1 MKTVAIRGYRNEIE
15 ENLYTDQKDSR
26 GRGYKTGIQN
36 ETNLFY
42 PDKKNELYRVGIL
55 YSPSRQREYALRFD
69 PFFAMLG
76 KEGCGMSEQA
86 FS

>member
-1 MKTVAIRGYRNEIE
+1 MKTVAIRGCRNEIVG
-15 ENLYTDQKDSR
+15 NLYTDQKDSR

-42 PDKKNELYRVGIL
+42 PDKKNELYKVGVL
-55 YSPSRQREYALRFD
+55 HSPPRQREYALGFD

-76 KEGCGMSEQA
+76 KEEVWDV
-86 FS
+86 